1 MKVHF
6 SVFFLKEGPLFSPRL
21 LKRRA
26 HFSSFHEG
34 QMQACEAPAGGP
46 FLGLDGCSSVATLW
60 MRGGAGGAGG
70 VHRAGAQASGAG
82 GRNAAQVQAGVG
94 GVGIHPS
101 HCTFTGG

>member
-6 SVFFLKEGPLFSPRL
+6 SVFFLKEGPLFLPRL

-26 HFSSFHEG
+26 RFSLFHEG

-46 FLGLDGCSSVATLW
+46 FLGLDGCSSAATLW
-60 MRGGAGGAGG
+60 MRGGGGG
-70 VHRAGAQASGAG
+70 VHRAGAQASGVG
-82 GRNAAQVQAGVG
+82 GCNAAQVQAGVG
-94 GVGIHPS
+94 GVGMHPP